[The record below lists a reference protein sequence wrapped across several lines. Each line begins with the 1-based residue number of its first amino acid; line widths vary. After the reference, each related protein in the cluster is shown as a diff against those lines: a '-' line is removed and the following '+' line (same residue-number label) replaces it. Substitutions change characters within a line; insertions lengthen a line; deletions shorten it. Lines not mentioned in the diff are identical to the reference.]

1 MATAANQES
10 FFKQHTPL
18 VLMIA
23 ALIALRWSIV
33 EPYVV
38 PTGSM
43 EPTLK
48 TGDRLYA
55 LKCAYDLR
63 IPMTETILF
72 RTGTVKRGDVIL
84 FKAPRDPDITY
95 VKRAIGLPGDKISF
109 RNGALFVN
117 GEEVQKTTFPNRDVM
132 YDIEDKDR
140 KTLYLEKL
148 GNVKH
153 YVILDEHY
161 KNAPSRFMDDITVPE
176 NNLFAI
182 GDNRDHSYDSR
193 YWGFVP
199 MENLKGRAMF
209 IWYSSWDPN
218 VKDSMTAT
226 NYNFGE
232 RVYYY
237 IYEFFKFFPDYFKGE
252 AWIRKERVGTFVQ

>member
-1 MATAANQES
+1 MG
-10 FFKQHTPL
+10 FLKQNAQL
-18 VLMIA
+18 ILMIS
-23 ALIALRWSIV
+23 ALLALRWSIV

-63 IPMTETILF
+63 IPMTDTILF
-72 RTGTVKRGDVIL
+72 RTGSVKRGDVIL
-84 FKAPRDPDITY
+84 FQAPRTPEVTY
-95 VKRAIGLPGDKISF
+95 VKRAIGLPGDKIAF
-109 RNGALFVN
+109 REGVLYINGK
-117 GEEVQKTTFPNRDVM
+117 EVQKSLFPTRDVM
-132 YDIEDKDR
+132 YDIEEKEQ
-140 KTLYLEKL
+140 KALYLEQL
-148 GNVKH
+148 GDVKH
-153 YVILDEHY
+153 YVILDNKFEQ
-161 KNAPSRFMDDITVPE
+161 AQTRFMDEIIVPE
-176 NNLFAI
+176 GYLFAV

-218 VKDSMTAT
+218 VKESMTST
-226 NYNFGE
+226 SLTFFE
-232 RVYYY
+232 KVYYY

-252 AWIRKERVGTFVQ
+252 AWIRKERVGTLIQ

>member
-1 MATAANQES
+1 
-10 FFKQHTPL
+10 
-18 VLMIA
+18 
-23 ALIALRWSIV
+23 
-33 EPYVV
+33 
-38 PTGSM
+38 M

-63 IPMTETILF
+63 IPLTNQILF

-84 FKAPRDPDITY
+84 FEAPRTPEVTY
-95 VKRAIGLPGDKISF
+95 VKRAVGLPGDRLAF
-109 RNGALFVN
+109 RDGVLYVN
-117 GEEVQKTTFPNRDVM
+117 GQAIQKSIFPNRDVM
-132 YDIEDKDR
+132 YDIEEKDQ

-148 GNVKH
+148 GDVNH
-153 YVILDEHY
+153 YVILDGKFEQ
-161 KNAPSRFMDDITVPE
+161 APSRFMDEIQIPE
-176 NNLFAI
+176 GYLFAV

-218 VKDSMTAT
+218 VKQSMTAT
-226 NYNFGE
+226 DLSTVE

-237 IYEFFKFFPDYFKGE
+237 IYEFFKFFPDYIKGE
-252 AWIRKERVGTFVQ
+252 AWIRKERVGTFIQ

>member
-1 MATAANQES
+1 MATIPKQES
-10 FFKQHTPL
+10 FFKQHMPL
-18 VLMIA
+18 VLMIL

-63 IPMTETILF
+63 IPMTEQILF
-72 RTGTVKRGDVIL
+72 RTGKVHRGDVIL

-117 GEEVQKTTFPNRDVM
+117 GEEVVKSTFPNRDVM
-132 YDIEDKDR
+132 YDIEDKER
-140 KTLYLEKL
+140 KTLFLEKL

-153 YVILDEHY
+153 YVILDERYTH
-161 KNAPSRFMDDITVPE
+161 APSRFMDDITVPE
-176 NNLFAI
+176 NHLFAI

-193 YWGFVP
+193 FWGFVP

-218 VKDSMTAT
+218 LKDSMTST
-226 NYNFGE
+226 TYTTFE
-232 RVYYY
+232 RIYYY

>member
-1 MATAANQES
+1 MNFLKS
-10 FFKQHTPL
+10 HVSL
-18 VLMIA
+18 ILMIT
-23 ALIALRWSIV
+23 ALLALRWSIV

-63 IPMTETILF
+63 IPMTDSILF
-72 RTGTVKRGDVIL
+72 RTGTVQRGDVIL

-95 VKRAIGLPGDKISF
+95 VKRAIGLPGDRITF
-109 RNGALFVN
+109 REGSLLVN
-117 GEEVQKTTFPNRDVM
+117 GTEVERTVFKNRDVM
-132 YDIEDKDR
+132 YDIEDQER

-148 GNVKH
+148 GSVKH
-153 YVILDEHY
+153 YMILDERYAH
-161 KNAPSRFMDDITVPE
+161 NPSRYMDDIVVPE
-176 NNLFAI
+176 NHLFAV

-193 YWGFVP
+193 FWGFVP

-218 VKDSMTAT
+218 LAESMKTQ
-226 NYNFGE
+226 YPPLQ
-232 RVYYY
+232 RIYYY

>member
-1 MATAANQES
+1 MG
-10 FFKQHTPL
+10 FLKQNTQL
-18 VLMIA
+18 ILMIA
-23 ALIALRWSIV
+23 ALLALRWSIV

-63 IPMTETILF
+63 IPMTDTILF
-72 RTGTVKRGDVIL
+72 RTGRVKRGDVIL
-84 FKAPRDPDITY
+84 FQAPRTPEITY

-109 RNGALFVN
+109 RDGALYVN
-117 GEEVQKTTFPNRDVM
+117 GEEIKKSTFPTREVM

-140 KTLYLEKL
+140 KTLFIEQL
-148 GNVKH
+148 GEVKH
-153 YVILDEHY
+153 YVILDS
-161 KNAPSRFMDDITVPE
+161 KFDQSPSRYMDEILVPE
-176 NNLFAI
+176 GYLFAI

-199 MENLKGRAMF
+199 LENLKGKAMF

-218 VKDSMTAT
+218 VKESMTST
-226 NYNFGE
+226 SLSFLE
-232 RVYYY
+232 RIYYY
-237 IYEFFKFFPDYFKGE
+237 IYEFFKFFPDYLKGE
-252 AWIRKERVGTFVQ
+252 AWIRKERVGTLIQ

>member
-1 MATAANQES
+1 MG
-10 FFKQHTPL
+10 FLKQNAQL
-18 VLMIA
+18 ILMIA
-23 ALIALRWSIV
+23 ALVALRWSVV

-63 IPMTETILF
+63 IPMTNKILF
-72 RTGTVKRGDVIL
+72 RTGQVKRGDVIL
-84 FKAPRDPDITY
+84 FEAPRTPEVTY
-95 VKRAIGLPGDKISF
+95 VKRAVGLPGDKISF
-109 RNGALFVN
+109 RDGGLFINGQ
-117 GEEVQKTTFPNRDVM
+117 EVQKSVFPNRNVM
-132 YDIEDKDR
+132 YDIEEKDQ
-140 KTLYLEKL
+140 KTLYVEQL
-148 GNVKH
+148 GDVKH
-153 YVILDEHY
+153 YAILDS
-161 KNAPSRFMDDITVPE
+161 KFDQAPTRYMDEITIPE
-176 NNLFAI
+176 GYLFAV

-199 MENLKGRAMF
+199 VENLKGRALF

-218 VKDSMTAT
+218 VKESMTST
-226 NYNFGE
+226 SLTFPE
-232 RVYYY
+232 KVYFY

-252 AWIRKERVGTFVQ
+252 AWIRKERVGTLIQ

>member
-1 MATAANQES
+1 MS
-10 FFKQHTPL
+10 FLKQNTQL
-18 VLMIA
+18 MIMIA
-23 ALIALRWSIV
+23 ALLALRWSIV

-63 IPMTETILF
+63 IPLTNQILF

-84 FKAPRDPDITY
+84 FEAPRTPEVTY
-95 VKRAIGLPGDKISF
+95 VKRAVGLPGDRLAF
-109 RNGALFVN
+109 RDGVLYVN
-117 GEEVQKTTFPNRDVM
+117 GQAIQKSIFPNRDVM
-132 YDIEDKDR
+132 YDIEEKDQ

-148 GNVKH
+148 GDVNH
-153 YVILDEHY
+153 YVILDGKFEQ
-161 KNAPSRFMDDITVPE
+161 APSRFMDELQIPDGY
-176 NNLFAI
+176 LFAV

-199 MENLKGRAMF
+199 MQNLKGRAMF

-218 VKDSMTAT
+218 VKQSMTAT
-226 NYNFGE
+226 DLSTAE

-237 IYEFFKFFPDYFKGE
+237 IYEFFKFFPDYLKGE
-252 AWIRKERVGTFVQ
+252 AWIRKERVGTFIQ

>member
-1 MATAANQES
+1 MG
-10 FFKQHTPL
+10 FLKQNTQL
-18 VLMIA
+18 ILMIA
-23 ALIALRWSIV
+23 ALLALRWSIV

-63 IPMTETILF
+63 IPMTNTILF

-84 FKAPRDPDITY
+84 FEAPRTPEITY

-109 RNGALFVN
+109 RNGALYVN
-117 GEEVQKTTFPNRDVM
+117 GEEIKKSVFPTREVM
-132 YDIEDKDR
+132 YDIEDQDR
-140 KTLYLEKL
+140 KTLFVEQL
-148 GNVKH
+148 GEVKH
-153 YVILDEHY
+153 YVILDG
-161 KNAPSRFMDDITVPE
+161 KFDQSPSRYMDEISVPE
-176 NNLFAI
+176 GHLFAI

-199 MENLKGRAMF
+199 MENLKGKAMF

-218 VKDSMTAT
+218 VKESMTST
-226 NYNFGE
+226 SLTLLE
-232 RVYYY
+232 RIYYY

-252 AWIRKERVGTFVQ
+252 AWIRKERVGTFIQ